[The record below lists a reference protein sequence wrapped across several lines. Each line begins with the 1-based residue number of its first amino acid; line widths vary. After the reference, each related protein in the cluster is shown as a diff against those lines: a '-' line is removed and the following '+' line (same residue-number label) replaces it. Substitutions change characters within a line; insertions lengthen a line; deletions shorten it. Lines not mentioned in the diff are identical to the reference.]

1 MGADGTGVANEA
13 AGPTDMGTEPV
24 MVVRASEFGVTNE
37 EPDANRLRFSR
48 ISNGE
53 G

>member
-13 AGPTDMGTEPV
+13 AGPTDVGTEPV
-24 MVVRASEFGVTNE
+24 MGVGASEFGVTIE
-37 EPDANRLRFSR
+37 EPDTIKLRFSKT
-48 ISNGE
+48 SNGE